1 MRGFIQCRFGGTSS
15 NGIVIGPSTIQ
26 CSAPG
31 LAPQPRGWVDVELV
45 TSHQGAAAVGVHYQ
59 GQHLAGKFYY
69 HSVNVV
75 SRIEPPTGPT
85 NGGTAIALYG
95 RFDHFA
101 SLRCRFGSQSEA
113 LTVPRFV
120 DASRIECTSAPQAV
134 PAAHIVQVTSN
145 GQQYCESSV
154 HFTYHF
160 PLDVISL
167 LPARV
172 KSEGG
177 TIVELRASHALPLYR
192 RSQGYVFCHFGTVTS
207 PASSTAADTVQ
218 CAAPALAPGYVTVEL
233 TANGQDYT
241 TTGVQ
246 VHYVQVNIFAIQ
258 PASGPRLGGTRVILS
273 GANLLS
279 TFTCLFGGQPA
290 VATETHGRGRLACT
304 TGSFA
309 VTGWTPLELFEGNR
323 SLSSTSM
330 FHVDEAAEVSLTVP
344 QLGPVDGGET
354 RLSFARNPQ
363 K

>member
-1 MRGFIQCRFGGTSS
+1 MRVAARPHGRAEDDRAARLAIFRPCFPWNRPCFPLRFLSLPRAHFCHSSPSPNHSFRCACDWLPIAIYLYHPDTFAHAFPSRKEQQLLTRVLCSFRSFLPSCVLPSQLYVRGFIQCRFGGTSS

-154 HFTYHF
+154 HFT
-160 PLDVISL
+160 
-167 LPARV
+167 
-172 KSEGG
+172 
-177 TIVELRASHALPLYR
+177 
-192 RSQGYVFCHFGTVTS
+192 
-207 PASSTAADTVQ
+207 
-218 CAAPALAPGYVTVEL
+218 
-233 TANGQDYT
+233 
-241 TTGVQ
+241 
-246 VHYVQVNIFAIQ
+246 
-258 PASGPRLGGTRVILS
+258 
-273 GANLLS
+273 
-279 TFTCLFGGQPA
+279 
-290 VATETHGRGRLACT
+290 
-304 TGSFA
+304 
-309 VTGWTPLELFEGNR
+309 
-323 SLSSTSM
+323 
-330 FHVDEAAEVSLTVP
+330 
-344 QLGPVDGGET
+344 
-354 RLSFARNPQ
+354 
-363 K
+363 